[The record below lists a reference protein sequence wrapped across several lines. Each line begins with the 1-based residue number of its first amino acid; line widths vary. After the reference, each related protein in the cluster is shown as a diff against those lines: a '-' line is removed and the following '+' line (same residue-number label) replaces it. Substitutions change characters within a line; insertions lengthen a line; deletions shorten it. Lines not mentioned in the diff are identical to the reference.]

1 MDRTCQEPTLN
12 ADPAA
17 QTLLLELQERDT
29 RLVQLRHKAGS
40 LPEAAALAEA
50 QKRHDRVSDETVAAE
65 TIVSD
70 LERDQKRADMDV
82 EQVRERSRR
91 DRELLDS
98 GSIGVP
104 KQLTSLQHELESLA
118 RRQSELEDVELEIM
132 ERVEG
137 ARAAV
142 VVLSTERDEVAAQ
155 IQVLQEQVASLMAE
169 IDTER
174 ANVEADRADTATRIP
189 ADLLA
194 LYEKVR
200 ADNNGIGAAKLYR
213 GRCEGCH
220 LDMPPQ
226 ELENVRA
233 AAPDAIVRCEECR
246 RILIRTFE
254 SGL

>member
-1 MDRTCQEPTLN
+1 VDRSCQESSLN

-17 QTLLLELQERDT
+17 QVLLLELQERDT
-29 RLVQLRHKAGS
+29 RLVQLRHRAAS
-40 LPEAAALAEA
+40 LPEAVALAEA
-50 QKRHDRVSDETVAAE
+50 QKRHARLADETVAAE
-65 TIVSD
+65 TIASD
-70 LERDQKRADMDV
+70 LERDQKRADADV

-91 DRELLDS
+91 DREMLDS
-98 GSIGVP
+98 GSITDS
-104 KQLTSLQHELESLA
+104 KQLTSLQHELQSLA
-118 RRQSELEDVELEIM
+118 RRQSELEDIELEIM

-142 VVLSTERDEVAAQ
+142 VVLSQERDEVAALVADLEQ
-155 IQVLQEQVASLMAE
+155 QVAVLMAE
-169 IDTER
+169 VDAER
-174 ANVEADRADTATRIP
+174 VNVEADRADTAGRIP
-189 ADLLA
+189 SDLLA

-200 ADNNGIGAAKLYR
+200 AENNGVGAARLYR

-226 ELENVRA
+226 ELESVRA
-233 AAPDAIVRCEECR
+233 AASDAIVRCEECR